1 MVIHGCHAYS
11 TNACPKFIVAVVR
24 FIKDGGDELEGFSY
38 LPMACDEVIRA
49 IHEYFKASNR
59 LVLASND
66 FHRSRHTDV
75 SMIQSSKI
83 CDDDDST
90 DSDNTD

>member
-1 MVIHGCHAYS
+1 M
-11 TNACPKFIVAVVR
+11 
-24 FIKDGGDELEGFSY
+24 EGFSY

-49 IHEYFKASNR
+49 IHGYFKASNR
-59 LVLASND
+59 LVLVSNN

-75 SMIQSSKI
+75 SMIQSSQI

-90 DSDNTD
+90 DSDNID